1 MKPINAFPRKP
12 VATIMLQVT
21 LSFCCKETELLTGW
35 IVARRTLLRFENLWY
50 NLSVLSK
57 SWKGSSTVRDQLSN
71 MEEEVCGGG
80 ALNQH
85 SYYILRT
92 KEHWI
97 VLNWDRQKRE
107 SRDFCKSQT
116 FLGSF
121 AKNKQRPERK
131 FLKISLICFVERS
144 VHVQLLYL

>member
-1 MKPINAFPRKP
+1 
-12 VATIMLQVT
+12 MLFLANLLLQLCYKSPSV
-21 LSFCCKETELLTGW
+21 FFRKETELLTGW

-92 KEHWI
+92 KEYWI
-97 VLNWDRQKRE
+97 VLNWDRRKCE

-121 AKNKQRPERK
+121 AKKQRPERK